1 VTGDVSDL
9 SASPPLPADLGGRE
23 PYAEPTTP
31 QRRVLERY
39 LDPLRPYLADERLT
53 EIVVNRPGE
62 AFTEGPNG
70 WTRHDVPALT
80 GRHLTNLALAAA
92 AYTRQDIAPD
102 HPIVSTV
109 LPGGERCQVV
119 VSPAVPAGTVSL
131 TIRKVARLAMSLDE
145 FERRDL
151 FQEVRA
157 TTGTLS
163 AEEQELVRLR
173 DAGAWRA
180 FLELAVRAKRNIII
194 SGATGSGKTTLAKGL
209 VACIPAEERI
219 LTIEDT
225 AELTVPPTAS
235 CCRSCATAP
244 PSTTCAT

>member
-1 VTGDVSDL
+1 MTADVSDL
-9 SASPPLPADLGGRE
+9 SEAPPLLGELLGPE
-23 PYAEPTTP
+23 PRAEAPTP

-39 LDPLRPYLADERLT
+39 LDPLWPYLADERLT
-53 EIVVNRPGE
+53 EVVVNRPGE
-62 AFTEGPNG
+62 VFVEGAHG
-70 WTRHDVPALT
+70 WTRHDAPALT
-80 GRHLTNLALAAA
+80 GQHLQNLALAAA

-102 HPIVSTV
+102 HPIVSTL

-131 TIRKVARLAMSLDE
+131 TIRKVARLTMTLDE

-151 FQEVRA
+151 FREVRA
-157 TTGTLS
+157 ATETLS
-163 AEEQELVRLR
+163 SEEQELVGLR

-209 VACIPAEERI
+209 VACIPAE
-219 LTIEDT
+219 
-225 AELTVPPTAS
+225 
-235 CCRSCATAP
+235 
-244 PSTTCAT
+244 